1 MRFIVR
7 KGDATSTGGEVRG
20 GCAKH
25 PLGGRPIARMGDPVY
40 CPRCQRTGEIA
51 QGNPAYKVSGQP
63 VAGEGHLV
71 RCACP
76 YGSHTLI
83 ASQQRARMG
92 LTTTGRSLP
101 PAIALEEEEEEVE
114 VDDGV
119 TLRIGVFF
127 DGTGNNLANSA
138 TVAQCFARDVE
149 LEEEAEEVRRHC
161 ARYGYDG
168 QGNVPDNSYGNDM
181 TNVARLYELYQDRV
195 LGGEQQGRRRDVLKV
210 YIDGIG
216 TTAGQQDSALSQA
229 TGRYSGGVVA
239 RAEEAHQRVL
249 DQIRAW
255 LNVVSQAR
263 IIRLEFDLFGF
274 SRGAAAARHF
284 ANDLAKGGKSHLAQ
298 IWPRHMEVFCD
309 QFDWN
314 TRRSLGINFIGL
326 FDSVAAI
333 VSVLEGNFS
342 PANARYS
349 GVNMRLA
356 PGGAKKVVQLV
367 ARDER
372 RKNFPLT
379 RTDNDIV
386 VPGAHSDVGG
396 GYLPRMRE
404 KVLLTRPRSS
414 TELRGVPDERSQA
427 YLNVQEDYLRNRL
440 VWKGLNLQVDIIV
453 WSIDLPFLPNRD
465 ISPQKRVYAFLRCER
480 EVLADLSLAY
490 LRVMRELAIREGV
503 PFNEIREQKA
513 WVLPDEL
520 QGITRKLMAY
530 AVGDTNSPE
539 LVWEEE
545 KLLRTKYIHLSAHW
559 NPAGYPI
566 RDSADVMFIHRPN
579 DSGKR
584 SVYPNE

>member
-168 QGNVPDNSYGNDM
+168 QRNVPDNSYGNDM

-195 LGGEQQGRRRDVLKV
+195 RSDKHQGRRLAVLKV
-210 YIDGIG
+210 YIQGIG
-216 TTAGQQDSALSQA
+216 TTSGGKDSALSQA
-229 TGRYSGGVVA
+229 TGRYGTGVIA
-239 RAEEAHQRVL
+239 RAEQAHDEVL
-249 DQIRAW
+249 NQVNIWFDE
-255 LNVVSQAR
+255 NPQAKVHE
-263 IIRLEFDLFGF
+263 LQFDLFGF

-284 ANDLAKGGKSHLAQ
+284 ANDLHRGKRSGLAAR
-298 IWPRHMEVFCD
+298 WPVHVMLSD
-309 QFDWN
+309 DFDWN
-314 TRRSLGINFIGL
+314 SKHHLNIQFIGL

-333 VSVLEGNFS
+333 VAVFRGNFS
-342 PANARYS
+342 PANANYS
-349 GVNMRLA
+349 GVEMGLKA
-356 PGGAKKVVQLV
+356 DVAHKVVHLV
-367 ARDER
+367 ARDEW

-379 RTDNDIV
+379 RTDNDIE

-396 GYLPRMRE
+396 GYLPHMRE
-404 KVLLTRPRSS
+404 KVLLSRPRSS
-414 TELRGVPDERSQA
+414 VELRSVANERSQS
-427 YLNVQEDYLRNRL
+427 YLRAQEDYLRNRSK
-440 VWKGLNLQVDIIV
+440 WERLQLQINIV
-453 WSIDLPFLPNRD
+453 TWSMDLPFVPNRD
-465 ISPQKRVYAFLRCER
+465 AHPQKRVFAFIRCER
-480 EVLADLSLAY
+480 DVFADLSQVY
-490 LRVMRELAIREGV
+490 FRIMRELGMRNGV
-503 PFNEIREQKA
+503 PFHELRDQQG
-513 WVLPDEL
+513 LPDEL
-520 QGITRKLMAY
+520 QGIAAKLTAY
-530 AVGDTNSPE
+530 ALGDRASHGLDPD
-539 LVWEEE
+539 EET
-545 KLLRTKYIHLSAHW
+545 LLRTRYIHLSSHW
-559 NPAGYPI
+559 NPMGYLV
-566 RDSADVMFIHRPN
+566 RDSAEVVFIHRPN
-579 DSGKR
+579 ENGQR
-584 SVYPNE
+584 SVFPNE